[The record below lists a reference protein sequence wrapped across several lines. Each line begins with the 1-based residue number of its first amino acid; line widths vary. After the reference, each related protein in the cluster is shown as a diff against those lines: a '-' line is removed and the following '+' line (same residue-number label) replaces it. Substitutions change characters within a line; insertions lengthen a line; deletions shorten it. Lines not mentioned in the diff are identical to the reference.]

1 MASESIAHSASG
13 LMGCWPFTGNYQ
25 VQSNPVNTDNEGTIE
40 SVCINGVSVLEG
52 LEKEKCKEF
61 LSAGTKQT
69 VPNKE
74 VSVLNGRP
82 WSGGD
87 CTYLPAIVQFRI
99 KNYRWI

>member
-13 LMGCWPFTGNYQ
+13 LIRARGIIIKYSPYTGNYQ
-25 VQSNPVNTDNEGTIE
+25 IQSNPVNTDNEGTIE

-69 VPNKE
+69 VRNKE
-74 VSVLNGRP
+74 VSVAGVHEAGATVP
-82 WSGGD
+82 
-87 CTYLPAIVQFRI
+87 TYGQLRA
-99 KNYRWI
+99 YAH